1 MKTKL
6 ALIMSLFAMA
16 GMQYAFAAD
25 LSIETDKDSYKKGDM
40 VELGGST
47 DAGTRVA
54 IEVKDSEGNT
64 IMLRTV
70 TADPDGNYELK
81 FKMPSTA
88 SDGPLEV
95 IANANV
101 GGETLTESVKP
112 TLSESS
118 APTTSGSPQDANKS
132 GGGCLIATAAFG
144 SELEPNIQ
152 LLREIRDNAVM
163 STGSGATFMAA
174 FNQFYYTF
182 SPTVA
187 DWERQNELFR
197 QAVKLTVTPMIS
209 TLSIL
214 QFADIQS
221 EEQMLS
227 YGIGIILLNGGIY
240 FGIPLGLLV
249 TIRRLGKDNLK

>member
-1 MKTKL
+1 MNARL
-6 ALIMSLFAMA
+6 VLVLSLFAMA

-25 LSIETDKDSYKKGDM
+25 LSVETDKDSYKKGDA
-40 VELGGST
+40 VTLSGNT

-70 TADPDGNYELK
+70 TADNDGNYELK
-81 FKMPSTA
+81 FKVPSTA

-112 TLSESS
+112 ALSES
-118 APTTSGSPQDANKS
+118 APTTTGSSQDTNTS

-144 SELEPNIQ
+144 SELEPQIQ
-152 LLREIRDNAVM
+152 LLREIRDNSVM
-163 STGSGATFMAA
+163 TTSSGTSFMTA

-182 SPTVA
+182 SPTIA
-187 DWERQNELFR
+187 DWERQNEPFR

-240 FGIPLGLLV
+240 FGIPVGLLV
-249 TIRRLGKDNLK
+249 TFRRLQR